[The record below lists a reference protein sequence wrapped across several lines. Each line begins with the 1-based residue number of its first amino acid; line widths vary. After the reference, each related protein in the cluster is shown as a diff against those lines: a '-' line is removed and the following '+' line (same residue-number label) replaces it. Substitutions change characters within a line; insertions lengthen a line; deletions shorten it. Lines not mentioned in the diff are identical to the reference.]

1 MNKLFA
7 AVGMVLGL
15 AVVFVVMRR
24 DASPRPLLDSAR
36 AQVTDVTLRE
46 LGMRKQQD
54 HVVTGESAKQ
64 VSSLL
69 GTDAPGFTLA
79 DIEGKTLTLATQ
91 DRPVLLFFV
100 EQECPCCVGAKPFL
114 ERVRSKYKD
123 VLDTV
128 AVIDADVP
136 RAKKWSDS
144 VTALFPVL
152 SDPEQKVVKQY
163 RAERGA
169 YTVLVHQG
177 KIIRAY
183 PGYSGAMLTDLGRA
197 VAESAKVPVRPID
210 TSGAPEKMVTG
221 CTFPD
226 PTKP

>member
-1 MNKLFA
+1 VKA
-7 AVGMVLGL
+7 WWVLAL
-15 AVVFVVMRR
+15 AVAGCAPSRPQLDPQSAVPDRAKLESLNLKPQSDHFVVPGSWV
-24 DASPRPLLDSAR
+24 D
-36 AQVTDVTLRE
+36 
-46 LGMRKQQD
+46 RK
-54 HVVTGESAKQ
+54 GEPVA
-64 VSSLL
+64 
-69 GTDAPGFTLA
+69 GFTLP
-79 DIEGKTLTLATQ
+79 DVDGRPYTLSSDTK
-91 DRPVLLFFV
+91 PVLLFFV
-100 EQECPCCVGAKPFL
+100 ERECPCCVGAKPFL